1 MGTRLIGQ
9 DTSVV
14 IIKDKVPLVTI
25 DSIKS
30 CEVTFMTEILKE
42 QFLGETTDRH
52 DEVFRG
58 MAGKIEA
65 QLSGKDLF
73 TLAVQ
78 IAQRARNRQK
88 TVRINIKSTFQFSDG
103 DRAIFIIPDCKFGN
117 IPINN
122 KGRTDYVDIAL
133 DYNADDF
140 QFITR

>member
-9 DTSVV
+9 DTSLV
-14 IIKDKVPLVTI
+14 IIKDKIPLVTI
-25 DSIKS
+25 DTIKS

-52 DEVFRG
+52 DEIFRG
-58 MAGKIEA
+58 MAGKCEA
-65 QLSGKDLF
+65 QLSSKDLF
-73 TLAVQ
+73 VLATQ
-78 IAQRARNRQK
+78 IANRARNRQVP
-88 TVRINIKSTFQFSDG
+88 VRINIKSTFQFSDG

-117 IPINN
+117 IPITN
-122 KGRTDYVDIAL
+122 KGRTDYVDIVL